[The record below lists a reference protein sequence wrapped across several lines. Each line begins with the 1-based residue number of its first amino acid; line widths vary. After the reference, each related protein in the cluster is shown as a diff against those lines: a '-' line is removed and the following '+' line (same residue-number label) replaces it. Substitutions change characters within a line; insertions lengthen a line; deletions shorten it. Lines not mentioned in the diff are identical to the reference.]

1 MNVID
6 RPTRLRWRRRFR
18 RSRKQVE
25 EMGVQAE
32 ERLERHFFKRL
43 SRLIDVRRFV
53 AGWVL
58 LMVLLAG
65 IVGLQLRGLGK
76 YYQELKPVPG
86 GTYSEGMAGSF
97 TNANPLY
104 ATGLVDTSVSK
115 LIFAGLLKYDSNNHL
130 IGDLAQSWKVSE
142 DGKVYT
148 FVLKPHLTW
157 QDGQALTADDVVFTF
172 QTARNPDAKS
182 PLFHAWQDVTIKAVD
197 ARTITFSLP
206 NPLAPFIYGL
216 TAGII
221 PKHSLEAVPIA
232 QLRSSTFNTAH
243 PIGAGPF
250 KWETIEI
257 VAGNND
263 INEQH
268 IGLRAF
274 DGYHGGAPA
283 LQQFVIKTYPDE
295 NQLIAS
301 FQKQEINA
309 MVGLNSMPDALAHK
323 ADIQEYSLPLT
334 AETMVF
340 FKTDSEPLKDVRV
353 RQALVQA
360 VSVPTLVN
368 GLGYPVIPAD
378 EPLLHGQLGY
388 NPSLKQFS
396 TNLDQANKLLEDAGW
411 KRTAGSAIR
420 SNGTGKLSIK
430 LVAQN
435 NLEYVYLTQQLQKAW
450 QAIGVDVQVTLPND
464 TDLQSTITGRGYDAL
479 LFGISVGVD
488 PDVFAYWHSSQADPR
503 ASSRL
508 NLSDYKSLTADKALE
523 GGRTRLDAGLRIAK
537 YAPFL
542 QSWRTD
548 APALALYQPRFLYIT
563 RGQLFGYDLKT
574 INSPAERFNN
584 VEQWMVRQ
592 AGVLKP

>member
-563 RGQLFGYDLKT
+563 RG
-574 INSPAERFNN
+574 
-584 VEQWMVRQ
+584 
-592 AGVLKP
+592 